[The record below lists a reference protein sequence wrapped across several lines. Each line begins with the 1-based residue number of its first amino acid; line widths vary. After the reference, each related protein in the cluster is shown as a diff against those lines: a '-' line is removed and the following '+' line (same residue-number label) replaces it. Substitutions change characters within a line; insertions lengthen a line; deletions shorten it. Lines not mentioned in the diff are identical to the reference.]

1 MKNALVAKIL
11 YEIAD
16 LLEMQGVQFKPR
28 AYRRA
33 ARTVESL
40 PQPIE
45 EVRGED
51 KLDELPGVGVNIA
64 KKIAEII
71 ETGSLK
77 YFEELKESTPID
89 FESLLSVEGLGPKT
103 VQLLY
108 KKLGI
113 KSLDDLELAAKQHKI
128 RTIKGLGPKI
138 EENILD
144 NIDLARRKK
153 ERTLLA
159 FALTTS
165 ETIRDRL
172 KISITT
178 DQSEGE
184 VEVAGSVRR
193 MRDSI
198 GDIDILATSN
208 HPNRL
213 ADFFTSMS
221 DVHKILE
228 KGETK
233 CSILL
238 NDDLQVDLRLVKP
251 ESFGS
256 ALMYFTGSKDH
267 NIALRNIAIKKG
279 YKLNEYGLYKNT
291 TQIAGRTETEVYK
304 KLGMDYI
311 PPELRENRGEIE
323 SATTHTLPNLIQ
335 YDAIIGDL
343 HVHTTW
349 SDGTQSI
356 EEMVQAASKM
366 GYAYVAITDHYS
378 TMMIARGLTERQLR
392 NEMTEIDKI
401 SRKFKDIKILKGA
414 ELDISSDG
422 SLKVEKK
429 ILKELDVVVA
439 SVHGT
444 FKQTKREMTNRIVSA
459 MESGYVN
466 IIGHPTSRKIDEK
479 RPSEIDMEEL
489 FEASKRTK
497 TYLEINSTPQRLD
510 LNDDNVK
517 MAVQAGC
524 KLAID
529 TDAHNAQYFK
539 NVRLGIG
546 TARRGWAEQKDIIN
560 AQPLELLER
569 DLRR

>member
-16 LLEMQGVQFKPR
+16 LLDMQGVQFKPQ
-28 AYRRA
+28 AYRKA
-33 ARTVESL
+33 ARTIASL
-40 PQPIE
+40 PSPIE
-45 EVRGED
+45 EVYSEG

-77 YFEELKESTPID
+77 YFEELKKNTPID
-89 FESLLSVEGLGPKT
+89 FESLLAVEGLGPNT

-144 NIDLARRKK
+144 SIDLARRKK
-153 ERTLLA
+153 ERVLL
-159 FALTTS
+159 FLALTTA
-165 ETIRDRL
+165 ETIRDQFKKSL
-172 KISITT
+172 TANQNE
-178 DQSEGE
+178 DE

-193 MRDSI
+193 MRESI
-198 GDIDILATSN
+198 GDVDILASSN
-208 HPNRL
+208 QPSGI

-221 DVHKILE
+221 DVRKVLE

-238 NDDLQVDLRLVKP
+238 NDDVQVDLRLVKP

-267 NIALRNIAIKKG
+267 NIAMRNIAIKKG
-279 YKLNEYGLYKNT
+279 YKLNEYGLYKDA
-291 TQIAGRTETEVYK
+291 TQIAGRTETDVYK

-323 SATTHTLPNLIQ
+323 AATTHTLPNLIP
-335 YDAIIGDL
+335 YDAIVGDL

-349 SDGTQSI
+349 SDGTQPI

-378 TMMIARGLTERQLR
+378 TMMVPRGLTERQLR
-392 NEMTEIDKI
+392 NEMAEIDKI
-401 SRKFKDIKILKGA
+401 RRKFNKIKILKGA
-414 ELDISSDG
+414 ELDISADG

-439 SVHGT
+439 SVHST
-444 FKQTKREMTNRIVSA
+444 FKQTKKEMTNRIVSA

-466 IIGHPTSRKIDEK
+466 IIGHPTSRKIDTK
-479 RPSEIDMEEL
+479 RPSEIDMEKL
-489 FEASKRTK
+489 FDASKRTK

-517 MAVQAGC
+517 MAIQAGC
-524 KLAID
+524 KLSID
-529 TDAHNAQYFK
+529 TDAHNAQHFK
-539 NVRLGIG
+539 NIRLGIG
-546 TARRGWAEQKDIIN
+546 VARRGWTEQKDIIN
-560 AQPLELLER
+560 TQPLETLER
-569 DLRR
+569 DLRK

>member
-1 MKNALVAKIL
+1 VAKIL

-16 LLEMQGVQFKPR
+16 LLDMQGVQFKPQ
-28 AYRRA
+28 AYRKA
-33 ARTVESL
+33 ARTIASL
-40 PQPIE
+40 PSPIE
-45 EVRGED
+45 EVYSEG

-77 YFEELKESTPID
+77 YFEELKKNTPID
-89 FESLLSVEGLGPKT
+89 FESLLAVEGLGPKT

-144 NIDLARRKK
+144 SIDLARRKK
-153 ERTLLA
+153 ERVLL
-159 FALTTS
+159 FLALTTA
-165 ETIRDRL
+165 ETIRDQL
-172 KISITT
+172 KKSLTANQNE
-178 DQSEGE
+178 DE

-198 GDIDILATSN
+198 GDIDILASSN
-208 HPNRL
+208 EPSGI
-213 ADFFTSMS
+213 ADFFTNMS
-221 DVHKILE
+221 DVRKVLE

-238 NDDLQVDLRLVKP
+238 NDDVQVDLRLVKP

-267 NIALRNIAIKKG
+267 NIAMRNIAIKKG
-279 YKLNEYGLYKNT
+279 YKLNEYGLYKDA
-291 TQIAGRTETEVYK
+291 TQIAGRTETDVYK

-323 SATTHTLPNLIQ
+323 AATTHTLPNLIP
-335 YDAIIGDL
+335 YDAIVGDL

-349 SDGTQSI
+349 SDGTQPI

-378 TMMIARGLTERQLR
+378 TMMVARGLTERQLR

-401 SRKFKDIKILKGA
+401 SRKFNEIKILKGA
-414 ELDISSDG
+414 EL
-422 SLKVEKK
+422 
-429 ILKELDVVVA
+429 VVA
-439 SVHGT
+439 SVHST
-444 FKQTKREMTNRIVSA
+444 FKQTKKEMTNRIVSA

-466 IIGHPTSRKIDEK
+466 IIGHPTSRKIDTK
-479 RPSEIDMEEL
+479 RPSEIDMEKH
-489 FEASKRTK
+489 FDASKRTK

-517 MAVQAGC
+517 MAIQAGC
-524 KLAID
+524 KLSID
-529 TDAHNAQYFK
+529 TDAHNAQHFK
-539 NVRLGIG
+539 NIRL
-546 TARRGWAEQKDIIN
+546 
-560 AQPLELLER
+560 
-569 DLRR
+569 

>member
-16 LLEMQGVQFKPR
+16 LLDMQGVQFKPQ
-28 AYRRA
+28 AYRKA
-33 ARTVESL
+33 ARTIASL
-40 PQPIE
+40 PSPIE
-45 EVRGED
+45 EVYSEG

-77 YFEELKESTPID
+77 YFEELKKSTPID

-108 KKLGI
+108 RKLGI

-144 NIDLARRKK
+144 SIDLARRKK
-153 ERTLLA
+153 ERVLLF
-159 FALTTS
+159 FALTTA

-172 KISITT
+172 KNSITI
-178 DQSEGE
+178 DRIE
-184 VEVAGSVRR
+184 VEVAGSIRR
-193 MRDSI
+193 MRGSI

-208 HPNRL
+208 QPNRL
-213 ADFFTSMS
+213 ADFFTNMP

-323 SATTHTLPNLIQ
+323 SATTHTLPNLLP
-335 YDAIIGDL
+335 YDAIVGDL

-349 SDGTQSI
+349 SDGTQPI

-401 SRKFKDIKILKGA
+401 SRKFNEIKILKGA
-414 ELDISSDG
+414 ELDISADG
-422 SLKVEKK
+422 SLKIEKK

-439 SVHGT
+439 SVHST
-444 FKQTKREMTNRIVSA
+444 FKQPKKEMTNRIVSA

-466 IIGHPTSRKIDEK
+466 IIGHPTSRKIDTK
-479 RPSEIDMEEL
+479 RPSEIDMEKL
-489 FEASKRTK
+489 FDASKRTK

-517 MAVQAGC
+517 MAIQAGC
-524 KLAID
+524 KLSID
-529 TDAHNAQYFK
+529 TDAHNAQHFK
-539 NVRLGIG
+539 NIRLG
-546 TARRGWAEQKDIIN
+546 
-560 AQPLELLER
+560 
-569 DLRR
+569 

>member
-11 YEIAD
+11 YKIAD

-40 PQPIE
+40 PRPIE
-45 EVRGED
+45 EVYGED
-51 KLDELPGVGVNIA
+51 KLDELPGVGINIA

-77 YFEELKESTPID
+77 YFDELKKSTPID

-108 KKLGI
+108 RKLGI

-144 NIDLARRKK
+144 SIDLARRKK
-153 ERTLLA
+153 ERVLLA
-159 FALTTS
+159 FALTAA

-172 KISITT
+172 KNSITT
-178 DQSEGE
+178 DQSGSE

-208 HPNRL
+208 HPNRI
-213 ADFFTSMS
+213 ADFFTNLP
-221 DVHKILE
+221 DVRKILE

-233 CSILL
+233 CSVLL

-251 ESFGS
+251 GSFGS

-279 YKLNEYGLYKNT
+279 YKLNEYGLYKDT
-291 TQIAGRTETEVYK
+291 TQIAGRTETAVYK
-304 KLGMDYI
+304 KLEMEYI
-311 PPELRENRGEIE
+311 PPELRENQSEIE
-323 SATTHTLPNLIQ
+323 AATTHTLPNLIP
-335 YDAIIGDL
+335 YNTIIGDL

-366 GYAYVAITDHYS
+366 GYTYVAITDHYS

-401 SRKFKDIKILKGA
+401 SRKFKEIKILKGA

-429 ILKELDVVVA
+429 ILKELDVVIA
-439 SVHGT
+439 SIHG
-444 FKQTKREMTNRIVSA
+444 
-459 MESGYVN
+459 
-466 IIGHPTSRKIDEK
+466 
-479 RPSEIDMEEL
+479 
-489 FEASKRTK
+489 
-497 TYLEINSTPQRLD
+497 
-510 LNDDNVK
+510 
-517 MAVQAGC
+517 
-524 KLAID
+524 
-529 TDAHNAQYFK
+529 
-539 NVRLGIG
+539 
-546 TARRGWAEQKDIIN
+546 
-560 AQPLELLER
+560 
-569 DLRR
+569 

>member
-16 LLEMQGVQFKPR
+16 LLDMQGVQFKPQ
-28 AYRRA
+28 AYRKA
-33 ARTVESL
+33 ARTIASL
-40 PQPIE
+40 PSPIE
-45 EVRGED
+45 EVYSEG

-77 YFEELKESTPID
+77 YFEELKKNTPID
-89 FESLLSVEGLGPKT
+89 FESLLAVEGLGPKT

-144 NIDLARRKK
+144 SIDLARRKK
-153 ERTLLA
+153 ERVLL
-159 FALTTS
+159 FLALTTA
-165 ETIRDRL
+165 ETIRDQL
-172 KISITT
+172 KKSLTANQNE
-178 DQSEGE
+178 DE

-193 MRDSI
+193 MRESI
-198 GDIDILATSN
+198 GDVDILASSN
-208 HPNRL
+208 QPSGI

-221 DVHKILE
+221 DVRKVLE

-238 NDDLQVDLRLVKP
+238 NDDVQVDLRLVKP

-267 NIALRNIAIKKG
+267 NIAMRNIAIKKG
-279 YKLNEYGLYKNT
+279 YKLNEYGLYKDA
-291 TQIAGRTETEVYK
+291 TQIAGRTETDVYK

-311 PPELRENRGEIE
+311 QPELRENRGEIE
-323 SATTHTLPNLIQ
+323 AATTHTLPNLLP
-335 YDAIIGDL
+335 YDAIVGDL

-349 SDGTQSI
+349 SDGTQPI

-366 GYAYVAITDHYS
+366 GYAYVAVTDHYS
-378 TMMIARGLTERQLR
+378 TMMVARGLTERQLR
-392 NEMTEIDKI
+392 NEMAEIDKI
-401 SRKFKDIKILKGA
+401 SRKFNEIKILKGA
-414 ELDISSDG
+414 ELDISADG
-422 SLKVEKK
+422 SLKIEKK

-439 SVHGT
+439 SVHST
-444 FKQTKREMTNRIVSA
+444 FKQTKKEMTNRIVSA

-466 IIGHPTSRKIDEK
+466 IIGHPTSRKIDTK
-479 RPSEIDMEEL
+479 RPSEIDMEKL
-489 FEASKRTK
+489 FDASKRTK

-517 MAVQAGC
+517 MAIQAGC
-524 KLAID
+524 KLSID
-529 TDAHNAQYFK
+529 TDAHNAQHFK
-539 NVRLGIG
+539 NIRLGIG
-546 TARRGWAEQKDIIN
+546 VARRGWTEQKDIIN
-560 AQPLELLER
+560 TQSLEILER
-569 DLRR
+569 DLRK

>member
-16 LLEMQGVQFKPR
+16 LLDMQGVQFKPQ

-33 ARTVESL
+33 ARTIESL
-40 PQPIE
+40 PNPIE
-45 EVRGED
+45 EVYSEG

-71 ETGSLK
+71 KTGSLK
-77 YFEELKESTPID
+77 YFEELKKGTPID
-89 FESLLSVEGLGPKT
+89 FESLLAVEGLGPKT
-103 VQLLY
+103 AQLLY

-144 NIDLARRKK
+144 SIDLARRKK
-153 ERTLLA
+153 ERVLL
-159 FALTTS
+159 FSALTTA
-165 ETIRDRL
+165 ETIRDQL
-172 KISITT
+172 KKSIIV
-178 DQSEGE
+178 DEGE

-198 GDIDILATSN
+198 GDIDILASSN
-208 HPNRL
+208 QPSRL
-213 ADFFTSMS
+213 ADFFTSMA
-221 DVHKILE
+221 DVRKVLE

-238 NDDLQVDLRLVKP
+238 NDDVQVDLRLVKP

-267 NIALRNIAIKKG
+267 NIAMRNIAIKKG
-279 YKLNEYGLYKNT
+279 YKLNEYGLYKDV
-291 TQIAGRTETEVYK
+291 TQIAGRTESAVYK

-323 SATTHTLPNLIQ
+323 AATTHTLPNLIP
-335 YDAIIGDL
+335 YDAIVGDL

-349 SDGTQSI
+349 SDGTQPI
-356 EEMVQAASKM
+356 EEMVQAASQM

-378 TMMIARGLTERQLR
+378 TMVVARGLTERQLR

-401 SRKFKDIKILKGA
+401 SRKFDRIKILKGA
-414 ELDISSDG
+414 ELDISADG
-422 SLKVEKK
+422 TLRVEKK

-439 SVHGT
+439 SVHSS
-444 FKQTKREMTNRIVSA
+444 FKQTKKEMTNRIVSA

-479 RPSEIDMEEL
+479 RPSEIDMEKI
-489 FEASKRTK
+489 FDASKRTK

-510 LNDDNVK
+510 LNDENVK
-517 MAVQAGC
+517 IAIQASC
-524 KLAID
+524 KLSID
-529 TDAHNAQYFK
+529 TDAHNTQHFK
-539 NVRLGIG
+539 NIRLGIG
-546 TARRGWAEQKDIIN
+546 VARRGWTEKKSIIN
-560 AQPLELLER
+560 AQPLETLLR
-569 DLRR
+569 DLKK

>member
-16 LLEMQGVQFKPR
+16 LLDMQGVQFKPQ
-28 AYRRA
+28 AYRKA
-33 ARTVESL
+33 ARTIASL
-40 PQPIE
+40 PSSIE
-45 EVRGED
+45 EVYSEG

-77 YFEELKESTPID
+77 YFEELKKNTPID
-89 FESLLSVEGLGPKT
+89 FESLLAVEGLGPKT

-144 NIDLARRKK
+144 SIDLARRKK
-153 ERTLLA
+153 ERVLL
-159 FALTTS
+159 FLALTTA
-165 ETIRDRL
+165 ETIRDQL
-172 KISITT
+172 KESLATN
-178 DQSEGE
+178 QNEGE

-198 GDIDILATSN
+198 GDIDILASSN
-208 HPNRL
+208 QPSGI

-221 DVHKILE
+221 DVRKVLE

-238 NDDLQVDLRLVKP
+238 NDDVQVDLRLVKP

-267 NIALRNIAIKKG
+267 NIAMRNISIKKG
-279 YKLNEYGLYKNT
+279 YKLNEYGLYKDAA
-291 TQIAGRTETEVYK
+291 QIAGRTETDVYN

-323 SATTHTLPNLIQ
+323 AATTHTLPNLIP
-335 YDAIIGDL
+335 YDAIVGDL

-349 SDGTQSI
+349 SDGTQPI

-378 TMMIARGLTERQLR
+378 TMMVARGLTERQLR

-401 SRKFKDIKILKGA
+401 NRKFNEIKILKGA
-414 ELDISSDG
+414 ELDISADG

-439 SVHGT
+439 SVHST
-444 FKQTKREMTNRIVSA
+444 FKQTKKEMTNRIVSA

-479 RPSEIDMEEL
+479 RPSEIDMEKL
-489 FEASKRTK
+489 FDASKRTK

-517 MAVQAGC
+517 MAIQAGC
-524 KLAID
+524 KLSID
-529 TDAHNAQYFK
+529 TDAHNAQHFK
-539 NVRLGIG
+539 NIRLGIG
-546 TARRGWAEQKDIIN
+546 VARRGWTEQKDIIN
-560 AQPLELLER
+560 TQSLETLER
-569 DLRR
+569 DLRK

>member
-1 MKNALVAKIL
+1 MKNTHVAKIL

-16 LLEMQGVQFKPR
+16 LLEMQDVQFKPR

-33 ARTVESL
+33 ARSVESL
-40 PQPIE
+40 PKPIE
-45 EVRGED
+45 EVYSEG

-77 YFEELKESTPID
+77 YFEELKKSTPID

-108 KKLGI
+108 TKLGI
-113 KSLDDLELAAKQHKI
+113 TSLDDLELAAKQHKI
-128 RTIKGLGPKI
+128 RTIKSLGPKI

-144 NIDLARRKK
+144 NIELARRKK
-153 ERTLLA
+153 DRVLLA
-159 FALTTS
+159 FALSTA

-172 KISITT
+172 KNSITS
-178 DQSEGE
+178 DRSESE

-198 GDIDILATSN
+198 GDIDILAATN

-213 ADFFTSMS
+213 ADFFTSMA
-221 DVHKILE
+221 DVRKILE

-238 NDDLQVDLRLVKP
+238 NDDLQLDLRLVKS

-256 ALMYFTGSKDH
+256 ALMYFTGSKEH

-279 YKLNEYGLYKNT
+279 YKLNEYGLYKDM
-291 TQIAGRTETEVYK
+291 TQIAGRAETDVYK

-323 SATTHTLPNLIQ
+323 AATTHTLPNLIP
-335 YDAIIGDL
+335 YNAIIGDL

-356 EEMVQAASKM
+356 EEMIQAASKM
-366 GYAYVAITDHYS
+366 GYAYVAITDHFS
-378 TMMIARGLTERQLR
+378 TMAVAHGLTERQLR

-401 SRKFKDIKILKGA
+401 SKKFNEIKILKGA
-414 ELDISSDG
+414 ELDISADG

-459 MESGYVN
+459 MESGFVN

-479 RPSEIDMEEL
+479 RPSEIDMEKV
-489 FEASKRTK
+489 FDASKRTN

-510 LNDDNVK
+510 MNDDNVR
-517 MAVQAGC
+517 MAIHAGC
-524 KLAID
+524 KLVID
-529 TDAHNAQYFK
+529 TDAHNAQHFK

-546 TARRGWAEQKDIIN
+546 VARRGWAEQKGIIN
-560 AQPLELLER
+560 AQPLELLQRE
-569 DLRR
+569 LRK

>member
-16 LLEMQGVQFKPR
+16 LLDMQGVQFKPQ

-33 ARTVESL
+33 ARTIESF
-40 PQPIE
+40 PNPIQ
-45 EVRGED
+45 EVYSEG
-51 KLDELPGVGVNIA
+51 KLDELPGIGVNIA

-77 YFEELKESTPID
+77 YFEELKKSTPID
-89 FESLLSVEGLGPKT
+89 FESLLAVEGLGPKT
-103 VQLLY
+103 VQLMY

-144 NIDLARRKK
+144 SIDLARRKK
-153 ERTLLA
+153 ERVLL
-159 FALTTS
+159 FSALTTA
-165 ETIRDRL
+165 ETIRDQL
-172 KISITT
+172 KNSIIA
-178 DQSEGE
+178 DQGE

-198 GDIDILATSN
+198 GDIDILASSN
-208 HPNRL
+208 QPSRL
-213 ADFFTSMS
+213 ADFFTSMA
-221 DVHKILE
+221 DVRKVLE

-238 NDDLQVDLRLVKP
+238 NDDVQVDLRLVKP

-267 NIALRNIAIKKG
+267 NIAMRNIAIKKG
-279 YKLNEYGLYKNT
+279 YKLNEYGLYKDV
-291 TQIAGRTETEVYK
+291 TQIAGRIESDVYK

-323 SATTHTLPNLIQ
+323 AATTHTLPNLIP
-335 YDAIIGDL
+335 YDAIVGDL

-349 SDGTQSI
+349 SDGTQPI
-356 EEMVQAASKM
+356 EEMVQAASQM

-378 TMMIARGLTERQLR
+378 TMVVARGLTERQLR

-401 SRKFKDIKILKGA
+401 SRKFDRIKILKGA
-414 ELDISSDG
+414 ELDISADG
-422 SLKVEKK
+422 TLGVEKK

-439 SVHGT
+439 SVHST
-444 FKQTKREMTNRIVSA
+444 FKQTKKEMTNRIVST

-479 RPSEIDMEEL
+479 RPSEIDMEKL
-489 FEASKRTK
+489 FDASKRTK

-510 LNDDNVK
+510 LNDENVK
-517 MAVQAGC
+517 MAIRAGC
-524 KLAID
+524 KLSID
-529 TDAHNAQYFK
+529 TDAHNTQHFK
-539 NVRLGIG
+539 NIRLGIG
-546 TARRGWAEQKDIIN
+546 VARRGWTEKKSIIN
-560 AQPLELLER
+560 AQPLEALLR
-569 DLRR
+569 DLEK

>member
-16 LLEMQGVQFKPR
+16 LLDMQGVQFKPQ
-28 AYRRA
+28 AYRKA
-33 ARTVESL
+33 ARTIASL
-40 PQPIE
+40 PNPIE
-45 EVRGED
+45 EVYSEG
-51 KLDELPGVGVNIA
+51 KLDELPGVGVNVA

-77 YFEELKESTPID
+77 YFEELKKNTPID
-89 FESLLSVEGLGPKT
+89 FESLLAVEGLGPKT

-108 KKLGI
+108 KKLDI

-144 NIDLARRKK
+144 SIDLARRKK
-153 ERTLLA
+153 ERVLL
-159 FALTTS
+159 FLALTTA
-165 ETIRDRL
+165 ENIRDQL
-172 KISITT
+172 KKSLTAN
-178 DQSEGE
+178 QNEGE

-198 GDIDILATSN
+198 GDIDILASSN
-208 HPNRL
+208 QPSGI

-221 DVHKILE
+221 DARKVLE

-238 NDDLQVDLRLVKP
+238 NDDVQVDLRLVKP

-267 NIALRNIAIKKG
+267 NIAMRNIAIKKG
-279 YKLNEYGLYKNT
+279 YKLNEYGLYKDA
-291 TQIAGRTETEVYK
+291 TQIAGRTETDVYK

-311 PPELRENRGEIE
+311 PPEIRENRGEIE
-323 SATTHTLPNLIQ
+323 AATTHTLPNLIP
-335 YDAIIGDL
+335 YDAIVGDL

-349 SDGTQSI
+349 SDGTQPI

-378 TMMIARGLTERQLR
+378 TMMVARGLTERQLR

-401 SRKFKDIKILKGA
+401 SRKFNEIKILKGA
-414 ELDISSDG
+414 ELDISADG

-439 SVHGT
+439 SVHST
-444 FKQTKREMTNRIVSA
+444 FKQTKKEMTNRIVSA

-466 IIGHPTSRKIDEK
+466 IIGHPTSRKIGTK
-479 RPSEIDMEEL
+479 RPSEIDMEKL
-489 FEASKRTK
+489 FDASKRTK

-517 MAVQAGC
+517 MAIQAGC
-524 KLAID
+524 KLSID
-529 TDAHNAQYFK
+529 TDAHNAQHFK
-539 NVRLGIG
+539 NIRLGIG
-546 TARRGWAEQKDIIN
+546 VARRGWTEQKDIIN
-560 AQPLELLER
+560 TQPLAILEQ
-569 DLRR
+569 DLRK

>member
-16 LLEMQGVQFKPR
+16 LLDMQGVQFKPQ
-28 AYRRA
+28 AYRKA
-33 ARTVESL
+33 ARTIASL
-40 PQPIE
+40 PSPIE
-45 EVRGED
+45 EVYSEG

-64 KKIAEII
+64 RKIAEII
-71 ETGSLK
+71 ETDSLK
-77 YFEELKESTPID
+77 YFEELKKNTPID
-89 FESLLSVEGLGPKT
+89 FESLLAVEGLGPKT

-144 NIDLARRKK
+144 SIDLARRKK
-153 ERTLLA
+153 ERVLL
-159 FALTTS
+159 FLALTTA
-165 ETIRDRL
+165 ETIRDQL
-172 KISITT
+172 KKSLTANQNE
-178 DQSEGE
+178 DE

-198 GDIDILATSN
+198 GDIDILTSTN
-208 HPNRL
+208 QPSGI
-213 ADFFTSMS
+213 ADFFTNMS
-221 DVHKILE
+221 DVRKVLE

-238 NDDLQVDLRLVKP
+238 NDDVQVDLRLVKP

-267 NIALRNIAIKKG
+267 NIAMRNIAIKKG
-279 YKLNEYGLYKNT
+279 YKLNEYGLYKDA
-291 TQIAGRTETEVYK
+291 TQIAGRTETDVYK

-311 PPELRENRGEIE
+311 QPELRENRGEIE
-323 SATTHTLPNLIQ
+323 AATTHTLPNLLP
-335 YDAIIGDL
+335 YDAIVGDL

-349 SDGTQSI
+349 SDGTQPI

-366 GYAYVAITDHYS
+366 GYAYVAVTDHYS
-378 TMMIARGLTERQLR
+378 TMMVARGLTERQLR
-392 NEMTEIDKI
+392 NEMAEIDKI
-401 SRKFKDIKILKGA
+401 SRKFNEIKILKGA
-414 ELDISSDG
+414 ELDISADG
-422 SLKVEKK
+422 SLKIEKK

-439 SVHGT
+439 SVHST
-444 FKQTKREMTNRIVSA
+444 FKQTKKEMTNRIVSA

-466 IIGHPTSRKIDEK
+466 IIGHPTSRKIDTK
-479 RPSEIDMEEL
+479 RSSEIDMEKL
-489 FEASKRTK
+489 FDASKRTK

-517 MAVQAGC
+517 MAIQAGC
-524 KLAID
+524 KLSID
-529 TDAHNAQYFK
+529 TDAHNAQHFK
-539 NVRLGIG
+539 NIRLGIG
-546 TARRGWAEQKDIIN
+546 VARRGWTEQKDIIN
-560 AQPLELLER
+560 TQPLEILER
-569 DLRR
+569 DLRK

>member
-16 LLEMQGVQFKPR
+16 LLDMQGVQFKPQ

-33 ARTVESL
+33 ARTIESL
-40 PQPIE
+40 PNPIE
-45 EVRGED
+45 YVYSEG

-77 YFEELKESTPID
+77 YFEELKKSTPID
-89 FESLLSVEGLGPKT
+89 FESLLAVEGLGPKT
-103 VQLLY
+103 VQLMY

-144 NIDLARRKK
+144 SIDLARRKK
-153 ERTLLA
+153 ERVLL
-159 FALTTS
+159 FSALTTA
-165 ETIRDRL
+165 ETIRDQL
-172 KISITT
+172 KNSIIA
-178 DQSEGE
+178 DQGE

-198 GDIDILATSN
+198 GDIDILASSN
-208 HPNRL
+208 QPSRL
-213 ADFFTSMS
+213 ADFFTSMA
-221 DVHKILE
+221 DVRKVLE

-238 NDDLQVDLRLVKP
+238 NDDVQVDLRLVKP

-267 NIALRNIAIKKG
+267 NIAMRYVAIKKG
-279 YKLNEYGLYKNT
+279 YKLNEYGLYKDV
-291 TQIAGRTETEVYK
+291 TQIAGRTESDVYK

-311 PPELRENRGEIE
+311 PPELRENKGEIE
-323 SATTHTLPNLIQ
+323 AATIHTLPNLIP
-335 YDAIIGDL
+335 YDAIVGDL

-349 SDGTQSI
+349 SDGTQPI
-356 EEMVQAASKM
+356 EEMVQAASQM

-378 TMMIARGLTERQLR
+378 NMVAARGLTERQLR

-401 SRKFKDIKILKGA
+401 SRKFDRIKILKGA
-414 ELDISSDG
+414 ELDISADG
-422 SLKVEKK
+422 TLKVEKK

-439 SVHGT
+439 SVHST
-444 FKQTKREMTNRIVSA
+444 FKQTKKEMTNRIVST

-479 RPSEIDMEEL
+479 RPSEIDMEKL
-489 FEASKRTK
+489 FDASKRTK

-510 LNDDNVK
+510 LNDENVK
-517 MAVQAGC
+517 MAIQAGC
-524 KLAID
+524 KLSID
-529 TDAHNAQYFK
+529 TDAHNAQHFK
-539 NVRLGIG
+539 NIRLGIG
-546 TARRGWAEQKDIIN
+546 VARRGWTEKKSIIN
-560 AQPLELLER
+560 AQPLEALLR
-569 DLRR
+569 DLEK